1 MLVLLEAPLA
11 THSPGSRPA
20 LVAAAQALGHR
31 VLVIPR
37 GGSLAHAEP
46 SLDRG
51 DFQWG
56 VLFGSGFDPA
66 RYQQLH
72 DDARALNITL
82 LNDPTQHANAAAF
95 DRTVLE
101 GLTVC
106 TPPVPLRRMER
117 QDGPALARE
126 YRLFVL
132 DADVLAMGPW
142 VAEDPFG
149 ALTER
154 DERELRALAHEAA
167 RRTRV
172 PWLTADAGQL
182 ENGDWRLLETADPSC
197 IELTAVN
204 PRDLLGALANGL
216 EQRAGC

>member
-1 MLVLLEAPLA
+1 MLVLMEAPLA
-11 THSPGSRPA
+11 THSPDSRPA
-20 LVAAAQALGHR
+20 LVAAAKALGHR
-31 VLVIPR
+31 VHVIPR
-37 GGSLAHAEP
+37 GGSLADAEP

-56 VLFGSGFDPA
+56 VLFGGGFDPA

-72 DDARALNITL
+72 DDARARNITL

-106 TPPVPLRRMER
+106 TPPLPLRRMER

-142 VAEDPFG
+142 VSEDPFG

-182 ENGDWRLLETADPSC
+182 ENGDWRLIETADPSC
-197 IELTAVN
+197 CELAAVN

>member
-1 MLVLLEAPLA
+1 MLVLMEGPLA
-11 THSPGSRPA
+11 TSPPDDARLG

-31 VLVIPR
+31 VHVIPPE
-37 GGSLAHAEP
+37 GSLADAEP

-56 VLFGSGFDPA
+56 VLFGSAFEPE

-72 DDARALNITL
+72 DEARALNITL
-82 LNDPTQHANAAAF
+82 LNDPTQRTNAF
-95 DRTVLE
+95 DGTVLG
-101 GLTVC
+101 GLTTC
-106 TPPVPLRRMER
+106 PVPLRELEK
-117 QDGPALARE
+117 QGAALKRE

-132 DADVLAMGPW
+132 DADVLAMGFAALP
-142 VAEDPFG
+142 EDPFG

-172 PWLTADAGQL
+172 PWLTVDVGQL
-182 ENGDWRLLETADPSC
+182 ESGDWRIIETFDPSSSA
-197 IELTAVN
+197 LTAVN

-216 EQRAGC
+216 EHRTGC